1 MTAAEAHLSEA
12 QLVALLHGALTAGAR
27 AEVKLHLGACA
38 DCAGA
43 LAREAAL
50 DEVLWAA
57 ALEAQVPASPAP
69 ARAPAAAP
77 APSSAPAPLAAAT
90 ASPGRGRRRRGRR
103 PGWAVRATA
112 AAAAAAALVYAG
124 YTGVSSGP
132 MVSDMTPFLSW
143 QSVIFYIPLAVGI
156 LLVLG
161 SAFGGHDHGVGG
173 GHDAA
178 GGHDHDHDA
187 DHHHGPVGR
196 MLEMLGVGRVP
207 VTVVVMMASL
217 LFGGTGIILN
227 RILAS
232 LNLPAALY
240 GAAAVG
246 GALVMTAALTGWA
259 TRLLGR
265 IMPTTETYVV
275 TRHDF
280 AGCTGKL
287 LLPADATS
295 GYAQVKDREGN
306 VHNIKCR
313 TVGAALAKGQEI
325 LVVEYDDET
334 KTYVVDA
341 NPVLEPPRS

>member
-1 MTAAEAHLSEA
+1 
-12 QLVALLHGALTAGAR
+12 
-27 AEVKLHLGACA
+27 
-38 DCAGA
+38 
-43 LAREAAL
+43 
-50 DEVLWAA
+50 
-57 ALEAQVPASPAP
+57 
-69 ARAPAAAP
+69 
-77 APSSAPAPLAAAT
+77 
-90 ASPGRGRRRRGRR
+90 
-103 PGWAVRATA
+103 
-112 AAAAAAALVYAG
+112 
-124 YTGVSSGP
+124 
-132 MVSDMTPFLSW
+132 
-143 QSVIFYIPLAVGI
+143 
-156 LLVLG
+156 
-161 SAFGGHDHGVGG
+161 
-173 GHDAA
+173 
-178 GGHDHDHDA
+178 
-187 DHHHGPVGR
+187 